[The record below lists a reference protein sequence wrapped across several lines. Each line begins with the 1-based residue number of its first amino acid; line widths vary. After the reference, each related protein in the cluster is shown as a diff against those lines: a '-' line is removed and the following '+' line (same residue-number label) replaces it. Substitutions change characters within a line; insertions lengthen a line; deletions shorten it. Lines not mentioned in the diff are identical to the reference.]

1 MKTLILTISFIF
13 FSLTTSFSQLRATD
27 RPDNDKIINYILQ
40 GKYKKVIKLT
50 KSAHFNRV
58 SFLDTN
64 SASFLSYSR
73 ETNTL
78 YQLSD
83 SLFIQYMSRLRKGI
97 NTSTISD
104 ALYNPNQLDINIS
117 TESYSDAK
125 FIGQNNQSTIYTS
138 RLYTINSQNL
148 IYSLIITFSDLK
160 IKSITIQIEK
170 NKML

>member
-1 MKTLILTISFIF
+1 MRTLILTISFVLF
-13 FSLTTSFSQLRATD
+13 TLVTSFSQWRATD
-27 RPDNDKIINYILQ
+27 RPNNDKIINYILK
-40 GKYKKVIKLT
+40 GKYLKVIKLT

-83 SLFIQYMSRLRKGI
+83 SLFIQYMSRLQTFI
-97 NTSTISD
+97 NSSTISD
-104 ALYNPNQLDINIS
+104 ALDNPKDLDIKIS
-117 TESYSDAK
+117 TDSYSDEK
-125 FIGQNNQSTIYTS
+125 FVGQNNKSTIYTS
-138 RLYTINSQNL
+138 RIYIINNQNFT
-148 IYSLIITFSDLK
+148 YSLIITFNNLK

-170 NKML
+170 I